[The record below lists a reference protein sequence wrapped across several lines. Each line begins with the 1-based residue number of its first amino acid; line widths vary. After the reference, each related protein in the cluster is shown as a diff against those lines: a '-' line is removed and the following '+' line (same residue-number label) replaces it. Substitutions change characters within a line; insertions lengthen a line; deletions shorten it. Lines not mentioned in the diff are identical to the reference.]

1 MRKYFSPEEANRLVP
16 MLRTELMALQR
27 ISEEVAGKMA
37 RLRALRT
44 HAAAEESENRSQGNR
59 VQGKDGPDPVVQL
72 EFEIEQAALEAR
84 VHAANIART
93 GAELKSVELGL
104 IDFPA
109 WKDGV
114 EVCLCW
120 RMDEEK
126 VAHWHGKEAGYPGR
140 MPIEE

>member
-16 MLRTELMALQR
+16 MLRTELLALQR
-27 ISEEVAGKMA
+27 IRKEVADSMA
-37 RLRALRT
+37 RLRALRSG
-44 HAAAEESENRSQGNR
+44 AAGEPSG
-59 VQGKDGPDPVVQL
+59 DGSGEDGDGSVRL
-72 EFEIEQAALEAR
+72 EFEIERATLEAR
-84 VHAANIART
+84 VHLANIART

-126 VAHWHGKEAGYPGR
+126 VSYWHGKEEGYMGR